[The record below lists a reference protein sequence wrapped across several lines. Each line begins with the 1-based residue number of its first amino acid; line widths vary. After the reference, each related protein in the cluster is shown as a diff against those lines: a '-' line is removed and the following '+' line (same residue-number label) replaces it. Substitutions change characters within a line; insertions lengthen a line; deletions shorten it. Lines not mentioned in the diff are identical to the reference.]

1 MNFKLED
8 FTGDIDCTVFPRTY
22 VKFKEIMKEDQA
34 VFIKGIL
41 QKVEIGEAELR
52 GQIIVNDV
60 EILNEDNL
68 VAKLEKSLHIKI
80 NPKDF
85 GDNQVVNNLYSIL
98 TAFKGN
104 STVFFH
110 LTGDPNLKK
119 VIRAHNHYSV
129 EPTRE
134 LLSRLSQLLGNDSVF
149 YTIGNEILK
158 YSA

>member
-1 MNFKLED
+1 
-8 FTGDIDCTVFPRTY
+8 
-22 VKFKEIMKEDQA
+22 MKEDQA

-60 EILNEDNL
+60 QILNEDNL

-104 STVFFH
+104 SSVFFH
-110 LTGDPNLKK
+110 LTGDPKMKK

-149 YTIGNEILK
+149 YTIGDEILK